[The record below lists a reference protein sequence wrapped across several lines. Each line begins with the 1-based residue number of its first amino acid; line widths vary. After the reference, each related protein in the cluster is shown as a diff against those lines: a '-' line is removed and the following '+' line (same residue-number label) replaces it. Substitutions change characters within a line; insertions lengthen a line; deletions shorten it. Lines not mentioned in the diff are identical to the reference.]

1 MRYNPYFFLD
11 VLHRLLP
18 AILAILLFFALFQL
32 YKYVG
37 RRLGGSDSK
46 IINIVI
52 AAFFV
57 AAFLGGVWAIVEAFP
72 ALRIIRKNL
81 MLW

>member
-11 VLHRLLP
+11 VPHRLMP
-18 AILAILLFFALFQL
+18 AILAILLFIALFQA
-32 YKYVG
+32 YKFVE

-46 IINIVI
+46 VVNAVI
-52 AAFFV
+52 LLFFV
-57 AAFLGGVWAIVEAFP
+57 AALGGGVWAILQAFP
-72 ALRIIRKNL
+72 AWRVVKSNL